1 MILFKKEIKFEKI
14 VWVSIKCC
22 IFACM
27 EQVSGFYFPPSETT
41 SAQFSNMTEIS
52 ASGFNILIRAKRD
65 GRWWILKALAPAVR
79 NSEVYQSLLQ
89 KEFDIMKHVQHPGV
103 AEVMGIE
110 EVDGYGK
117 CLVMEWID
125 GVTLEEWLQ
134 QHHSKAERVHIA
146 NQLLVVLEFV
156 HDMQVVHRDLKPSN
170 MMITRNGSV
179 LKLIDFGLADAD
191 SYAVLKEPAG
201 TDGYVSPEQQKG
213 GPTDVRND
221 IYSVGVI
228 LDKMRLNFSYRLG
241 LRRCLRP
248 LAERYPN
255 MTAMRQHI
263 RSLHRNL
270 LAFWIASGML
280 VAGTSGVLI
289 YNKVNEPPRG
299 YDVVAKFKVGNLAYK
314 SWGGGVVSVKAA
326 NSKDSCIEVPKTVNF
341 QGMTY
346 KIDEIEKK
354 AFANQPDLRKLV
366 FPDTKFHVMKQMVE
380 NSPNL
385 HSICFRSALP
395 PVIGNAIWKTRIQ
408 DVFSE
413 SDFKRVILY
422 VPKGSFDA
430 YRNSA
435 WNQFENIIEY
445 E

>member
-170 MMITRNGSV
+170 MMVTRNGSV

-228 LDKMRLNFSYRLG
+228 LDKMRLKCASIFILCIAICLPSG
-241 LRRCLRP
+241 FLREYWLHVLRVW
-248 LAERYPN
+248 LYI
-255 MTAMRQHI
+255 I
-263 RSLHRNL
+263 R
-270 LAFWIASGML
+270 
-280 VAGTSGVLI
+280 
-289 YNKVNEPPRG
+289 
-299 YDVVAKFKVGNLAYK
+299 
-314 SWGGGVVSVKAA
+314 
-326 NSKDSCIEVPKTVNF
+326 
-341 QGMTY
+341 
-346 KIDEIEKK
+346 
-354 AFANQPDLRKLV
+354 
-366 FPDTKFHVMKQMVE
+366 
-380 NSPNL
+380 
-385 HSICFRSALP
+385 
-395 PVIGNAIWKTRIQ
+395 
-408 DVFSE
+408 
-413 SDFKRVILY
+413 
-422 VPKGSFDA
+422 
-430 YRNSA
+430 
-435 WNQFENIIEY
+435 
-445 E
+445 

>member
-1 MILFKKEIKFEKI
+1 
-14 VWVSIKCC
+14 
-22 IFACM
+22 M

-79 NSEVYQSLLQ
+79 NSEVYQSLFQ

-170 MMITRNGSV
+170 MMVTRNGSV

-241 LRRCLRP
+241 LKRCLRP
-248 LAERYPN
+248 LEERYPN

-263 RSLHRNL
+263 HSLHRNL
-270 LAFWIASGML
+270 LAFWISSGIL
-280 VAGTSGVLI
+280 AACTTGVVI

-299 YDVVAKFKVGNLAYK
+299 YDVVADFKVGNLAYK
-314 SWGGGVVSVKAA
+314 SWGGGVVSVRAA

-354 AFANQPDLRKLV
+354 AFAD
-366 FPDTKFHVMKQMVE
+366 
-380 NSPNL
+380 
-385 HSICFRSALP
+385 
-395 PVIGNAIWKTRIQ
+395 
-408 DVFSE
+408 
-413 SDFKRVILY
+413 
-422 VPKGSFDA
+422 
-430 YRNSA
+430 
-435 WNQFENIIEY
+435 
-445 E
+445 

>member
-1 MILFKKEIKFEKI
+1 
-14 VWVSIKCC
+14 
-22 IFACM
+22 M

-125 GVTLEEWLQ
+125 GVTLEEWLL

-170 MMITRNGSV
+170 MMVTRNGSV

-213 GPTDVRND
+213 GPN
-221 IYSVGVI
+221 
-228 LDKMRLNFSYRLG
+228 
-241 LRRCLRP
+241 
-248 LAERYPN
+248 
-255 MTAMRQHI
+255 
-263 RSLHRNL
+263 
-270 LAFWIASGML
+270 
-280 VAGTSGVLI
+280 
-289 YNKVNEPPRG
+289 
-299 YDVVAKFKVGNLAYK
+299 DVVAEFKIGNLAYK
-314 SWGGGVVSVKAA
+314 SWGGGVVSVRAA

-354 AFANQPDLRKLV
+354 AFADQPNLRKLV

-430 YRNSA
+430 YRKSA

>member
-103 AEVMGIE
+103 VEVMGIE

-125 GVTLEEWLQ
+125 GVTLEEWLL

-170 MMITRNGSV
+170 VMVTRNGSV
-179 LKLIDFGLADAD
+179 LKLIDFG
-191 SYAVLKEPAG
+191 
-201 TDGYVSPEQQKG
+201 
-213 GPTDVRND
+213 
-221 IYSVGVI
+221 
-228 LDKMRLNFSYRLG
+228 
-241 LRRCLRP
+241 
-248 LAERYPN
+248 
-255 MTAMRQHI
+255 
-263 RSLHRNL
+263 
-270 LAFWIASGML
+270 
-280 VAGTSGVLI
+280 
-289 YNKVNEPPRG
+289 
-299 YDVVAKFKVGNLAYK
+299 
-314 SWGGGVVSVKAA
+314 
-326 NSKDSCIEVPKTVNF
+326 
-341 QGMTY
+341 
-346 KIDEIEKK
+346 
-354 AFANQPDLRKLV
+354 
-366 FPDTKFHVMKQMVE
+366 
-380 NSPNL
+380 
-385 HSICFRSALP
+385 
-395 PVIGNAIWKTRIQ
+395 
-408 DVFSE
+408 
-413 SDFKRVILY
+413 
-422 VPKGSFDA
+422 
-430 YRNSA
+430 
-435 WNQFENIIEY
+435 
-445 E
+445 

>member
-1 MILFKKEIKFEKI
+1 M
-14 VWVSIKCC
+14 WVSIKSC

-27 EQVSGFYFPPSETT
+27 EQVSGFYFPPSETI
-41 SAQFSNMTEIS
+41 SAQFSNMSEIS

-79 NSEVYQSLLQ
+79 NNEVYQGLLQ

-103 AEVMGIE
+103 VEVTGIE

-125 GVTLEEWLQ
+125 GVTLEEWLLQ
-134 QHHSKAERVHIA
+134 PHSKKERVHIA
-146 NQLLVVLEFV
+146 NQLLEVLEFV

-170 MMITRNGSV
+170 IMVTRNGSV
-179 LKLIDFGLADAD
+179 LKL
-191 SYAVLKEPAG
+191 
-201 TDGYVSPEQQKG
+201 
-213 GPTDVRND
+213 
-221 IYSVGVI
+221 
-228 LDKMRLNFSYRLG
+228 NFSYRLG
-241 LRRCLRP
+241 LKRCLRP
-248 LAERYPN
+248 LEERYPN

-263 RSLHRNL
+263 HSLHRNL

-280 VAGTSGVLI
+280 AVSTAGVLI
-289 YNKVNEPPRG
+289 YNKVNKPPRG
-299 YDVVAKFKVGNLAYK
+299 YDVVAEFMVGNLAYK
-314 SWGGGVVSVKAA
+314 SWGGGVVSVRAA

-354 AFANQPDLRKLV
+354 AFADQPDLRKLV

-430 YRNSA
+430 YRNSV

>member
-89 KEFDIMKHVQHPGV
+89 KEFDIMKHVQHTGV

-134 QHHSKAERVHIA
+134 QYHSKAERVHIA

-170 MMITRNGSV
+170 MMVTRNGSV

-201 TDGYVSPEQQKG
+201 TDGYVSPEQ
-213 GPTDVRND
+213 
-221 IYSVGVI
+221 
-228 LDKMRLNFSYRLG
+228 
-241 LRRCLRP
+241 
-248 LAERYPN
+248 
-255 MTAMRQHI
+255 
-263 RSLHRNL
+263 
-270 LAFWIASGML
+270 
-280 VAGTSGVLI
+280 
-289 YNKVNEPPRG
+289 
-299 YDVVAKFKVGNLAYK
+299 
-314 SWGGGVVSVKAA
+314 
-326 NSKDSCIEVPKTVNF
+326 
-341 QGMTY
+341 
-346 KIDEIEKK
+346 
-354 AFANQPDLRKLV
+354 
-366 FPDTKFHVMKQMVE
+366 
-380 NSPNL
+380 
-385 HSICFRSALP
+385 
-395 PVIGNAIWKTRIQ
+395 
-408 DVFSE
+408 
-413 SDFKRVILY
+413 
-422 VPKGSFDA
+422 
-430 YRNSA
+430 
-435 WNQFENIIEY
+435 
-445 E
+445 

>member
-110 EVDGYGK
+110 EVDGY
-117 CLVMEWID
+117 
-125 GVTLEEWLQ
+125 
-134 QHHSKAERVHIA
+134 
-146 NQLLVVLEFV
+146 
-156 HDMQVVHRDLKPSN
+156 
-170 MMITRNGSV
+170 
-179 LKLIDFGLADAD
+179 
-191 SYAVLKEPAG
+191 
-201 TDGYVSPEQQKG
+201 VSPEQQKG

-241 LRRCLRP
+241 LKRCLRP
-248 LAERYPN
+248 LEERYPN

-263 RSLHRNL
+263 HSLHRNL
-270 LAFWIASGML
+270 LAFWISSGIL
-280 VAGTSGVLI
+280 AACTTGVVI

-299 YDVVAKFKVGNLAYK
+299 YDVVAEFKVGNLAYK

-354 AFANQPDLRKLV
+354 AFADQPDLRKLV

-408 DVFSE
+408 DVFSD